1 MRLMTIISAIA
12 LFAIVSGCT
21 RVEDDGY
28 LPPPMAAFDPAAA
41 TRGAHAAL
49 QAVTYLGVI
58 KDQDCRDACDVFE
71 RGFAHARSVGISKPS
86 QCVNEYEVG
95 LWSQTEYQ
103 EGCRAYALKVI
114 DLISEARERHELG
127 LGSS

>member
-71 RGFAHARSVGISKPS
+71 RGFAHARAVGISKPS
-86 QCVNEYEVG
+86 QCANEYEAG

>member
-1 MRLMTIISAIA
+1 MRLIVIISVH
-12 LFAIVSGCT
+12 LSTLIVSGCAQ
-21 RVEDDGY
+21 VEDDGY
-28 LPPPMAAFDPAAA
+28 LSPPTTVFDPAAA

-58 KDQDCRDACDVFE
+58 EDQDCREACDVFE

-86 QCVNEYEVG
+86 QCANEYEAG

-114 DLISEARERHELG
+114 EFVDEARRRAIERDV
-127 LGSS
+127 S